1 MSDFTLSTN
10 TKNRIRNNSC
20 GLIVLLILTVILNGN
35 FGGIDK
41 SYNSRYIDAEPV
53 QSNSSTF
60 SSPSSSPPLSPTTP
74 PQILPDF
81 NFTAVG
87 DWGCTPDT
95 VDTLENILTY
105 NPGMVLS
112 LGDFSYK
119 RTADCWFKIVDPI
132 DEKMKIVI
140 GNHDTETESLLS
152 QYMNHFNLTNQYY
165 SFDHKNIHFLVMST
179 EIPYEENSEQYNFV
193 KNDLTKA
200 ALDPDINWII
210 VSFHKVAYS
219 SKSLL
224 QPIAAIRNVY
234 HPLFEKYGVDL
245 VLQGHQ
251 HNYQRTFPIKH
262 NKDLII
268 DDYYHTNTTD
278 SVPNPI
284 ISSKNLTYYTNPD
297 GQVFV
302 TVGTGGISLF
312 DFRDNASSFT
322 ASQYKG
328 YGFLGLKIV
337 NNGTTMEAKFSDNN
351 GSVKDQFTIVKSR
364 KSDAYNVN
372 QSAILHDGP
381 NINYRNENYTG
392 LTVETVY
399 KGVRSPTNF
408 AFLGPNDILV
418 LGKNNGTVT
427 RILDGKMLQEPL
439 LDVTVANKT
448 ERGMLGIAVAK
459 HPPPENRTY
468 VFLYYTEAKGNKD
481 GTDVCPTPTYCE
493 PGNEPLGNRL
503 YRYELA
509 ENGSKLI
516 NPKLLL
522 DLPATPGP
530 GHNGGE
536 ILIGP
541 DKNLYVAI
549 GDVTGHETKAQ
560 NVLNTSQH
568 SDPDGTG
575 GILRVTQD
583 GKPIISN
590 YSLGVTYPL
599 NLYFAYGIRNSFG
612 LDFDPLTGK
621 LWDTENGPNFGDE
634 INLVEPGFNSG
645 WKKIQGIW
653 RAAAD
658 RLPDKTNNTMLNSSH
673 PRNLELF
680 DGKGKYRTPELTWS
694 HTAAPTA
701 IKFLTSDK
709 YGKQLENDLFVAT
722 FNNGSIYHFG
732 LDNNRTSLA
741 LTGPLADKI
750 ASTPSELE
758 QVTFAQGFSGI
769 ADMEVGPDGFLYLSS
784 LNQRAIYRIVPINIS
799 LTSNQTG
806 IIPNHISDGNVS
818 ESKFT
823 VVDFGAIANDGKDDT
838 EAFKD
843 AISLVTN
850 YTGLVYIPAG
860 VYDIKEKIS
869 LPTNMT
875 VEGENRNNTIIIGHR
890 NGSRIFDAK
899 GEANNPVTNITIGNL
914 TMKAYG
920 GKDTLGS
927 CVHFIWVTNYLI
939 KNTDLSG
946 CGYRGGDAT
955 IYLGSTVNG
964 RITNNTINIIDR
976 GINIIRGHQIQITNN
991 TVDAKFGFAS
1001 DYGIK
1006 LSPQTDYVLIKDNQF
1021 HECDCLI
1028 RNEAIGNNV
1037 IIEQGP

>member
-1 MSDFTLSTN
+1 MYL
-10 TKNRIRNNSC
+10 IRM
-20 GLIVLLILTVILNGN
+20 T
-35 FGGIDK
+35 
-41 SYNSRYIDAEPV
+41 DA
-53 QSNSSTF
+53 
-60 SSPSSSPPLSPTTP
+60 
-74 PQILPDF
+74 
-81 NFTAVG
+81 NFTSDVP
-87 DWGCTPDT
+87 TI
-95 VDTLENILTY
+95 N
-105 NPGMVLS
+105 
-112 LGDFSYK
+112 
-119 RTADCWFKIVDPI
+119 DP
-132 DEKMKIVI
+132 
-140 GNHDTETESLLS
+140 
-152 QYMNHFNLTNQYY
+152 
-165 SFDHKNIHFLVMST
+165 
-179 EIPYEENSEQYNFV
+179 
-193 KNDLTKA
+193 
-200 ALDPDINWII
+200 
-210 VSFHKVAYS
+210 
-219 SKSLL
+219 
-224 QPIAAIRNVY
+224 
-234 HPLFEKYGVDL
+234 
-245 VLQGHQ
+245 
-251 HNYQRTFPIKH
+251 
-262 NKDLII
+262 
-268 DDYYHTNTTD
+268 
-278 SVPNPI
+278 
-284 ISSKNLTYYTNPD
+284 
-297 GQVFV
+297 
-302 TVGTGGISLF
+302 
-312 DFRDNASSFT
+312 
-322 ASQYKG
+322 
-328 YGFLGLKIV
+328 GLKTEV
-337 NNGTTMEAKFSDNN
+337 VAE
-351 GSVKDQFTIVKSR
+351 
-364 KSDAYNVN
+364 
-372 QSAILHDGP
+372 
-381 NINYRNENYTG
+381 G
-392 LTVETVY
+392 LEL
-399 KGVRSPTNF
+399 PTSM
-408 AFLGPNDILV
+408 AFLGPDDILV
-418 LGKNNGTVT
+418 LEKNKGTVQRIINGT
-427 RILDGKMLQEPL
+427 MLPEPL
-439 LDVTVANKT
+439 LDVNVGSAN
-448 ERGMLGIAVAK
+448 ERGMLGIAIAEKNVNGDSNETSIETNIT
-459 HPPPENRTY
+459 H
-468 VFLYYTEAKGNKD
+468 VFLYFTESKDIDNK
-481 GTDVCPTPTYCE
+481 TVYNTPTS
-493 PGNEPLGNRL
+493 NRL
-503 YRYELA
+503 YRYEL
-509 ENGSKLI
+509 EDNKLV
-516 NPKLLL
+516 NPELLL
-522 DLPATPGP
+522 GLPVTNDTV
-530 GHNGGE
+530 HNGGKVA
-536 ILIGP
+536 IGP
-541 DKNLYVAI
+541 DKNVYTVV
-549 GDVTGHETKAQ
+549 GDYRNTKAK
-560 NVLNTSQH
+560 NLE
-568 SDPDGTG
+568 DGLEPDGTS
-575 GILRVTQD
+575 GIQRVTQD
-583 GKPIISN
+583 GQIVDSN
-590 YSLGVTYPL
+590 GILGDEHPL
-599 NLYFAYGIRNSFG
+599 DMYYAYGIRNSFG

-732 LDNNRTSLA
+732 LDNNRTRLA

-750 ASTPSELE
+750 ASTPLELE

-890 NGSRIFDAK
+890 NGSRIFEAK
-899 GEANNPVTNITIGNL
+899 GEVNNPVTNITISNL

-927 CVHFIWVTNYLI
+927 CVHLIWVTNYLI